1 MFFLSF
7 LNKSSEFENHKK
19 KNVGELETKLI
30 DSFHENLKKE
40 SRKFRIWR
48 RFVLFIC
55 DRTPNGNSEI
65 YFSLKKYNKI
75 TGIEATNVAAA
86 IEQMVQ
92 HRDCCYPHYTRT
104 PFLCTF
110 FICRLLFFFLLFPE
124 HTTNA
129 KFKCSRSTHPV
140 AIVRFFIIP
149 YQLVIVRDLFP

>member
-110 FICRLLFFFLLFPE
+110 FICRLLFFFSSFSRAHNQRKIQVQSINASRRDRSLLHNP
-124 HTTNA
+124 
-129 KFKCSRSTHPV
+129 
-140 AIVRFFIIP
+140 IP
-149 YQLVIVRDLFP
+149 IGNSA